1 MSTGHAPGVDRDTV
15 RNGRGIEQGHADQI
29 LLSHDVCLRSHLRA
43 YGGGGY
49 DYLLTD
55 FLPRLQ
61 ATGVSAETIR
71 VITVDNPR
79 RALTGGK

>member
-1 MSTGHAPGVDRDTV
+1 
-15 RNGRGIEQGHADQI
+15 
-29 LLSHDVCLRSHLRA
+29 VCLRSHLRA

-61 ATGVSAETIR
+61 ASGISTETIR
-71 VITVDNPR
+71 SITVDNPR
-79 RALTGGK
+79 RALTGGQ